1 MGALAPEPE
10 PNDGKDKRVKA
21 GKKAETGKLAPYR
34 ANVKKKPGA
43 AGKKTTKKRGK

>member
-1 MGALAPEPE
+1 MAKTKGS
-10 PNDGKDKRVKA
+10 KRAKRQKPGSLVL
-21 GKKAETGKLAPYR
+21 TG